1 MDFNIHRFQNLWIS
15 TSDNF
20 CICGGSR
27 NETSPDTSVF
37 CIPGQNLYLIFC
49 RHFTRCYNDVAIFN
63 VNMSLIHLMRWV
75 NSKEETFLVKFRFI
89 TGYSN
94 AILKLQCM
102 AHTVPVPCKAGDVLF
117 IISTNACLL
126 SGIIEGVRD
135 YVLKSHPEERMYVW
149 ETVAVMEK
157 YWKNN
162 SHPEEIQRQ
171 IQDCP
176 WLQWRKKDKELKGG
190 KPPAIHQSH
199 LKLKNLLVDYTFYT
213 RMIANC
219 CLGA

>member
-1 MDFNIHRFQNLWIS
+1 
-15 TSDNF
+15 
-20 CICGGSR
+20 
-27 NETSPDTSVF
+27 
-37 CIPGQNLYLIFC
+37 
-49 RHFTRCYNDVAIFN
+49 
-63 VNMSLIHLMRWV
+63 MSLIHLMRWV

-219 CLGA
+219 GLGAQTSSSSSPNCQLSSWCTPRSHRAASCPKRSETNPDLLTWKILCWPSSKTGFCCFFPRTSLS